1 MSKRSQQLYILYF
14 ELLHT
19 KDYLEVIFKNFCYM
33 YTITGSNIVYR
44 SLWIVVYEDQV
55 RKSDGMIGMFNRI
68 SVRDSSVIVPIF
80 KDGSLL
86 MVENYRHGA
95 RMNLLELPGGLI
107 NADEEPRDAAK
118 RELLEETG
126 YECSTLEH
134 INWTYTWPGRTTQ
147 KNFIFLAKGLKKRR
161 KPHLEVFEYTKIRKL
176 PKELVIQEIRSG
188 NIKSAISISA
198 ILYTLGDCNECNN
211 NT

>member
-1 MSKRSQQLYILYF
+1 M
-14 ELLHT
+14 
-19 KDYLEVIFKNFCYM
+19 
-33 YTITGSNIVYR
+33 
-44 SLWIVVYEDQV
+44 YEDQV

-68 SVRDSSVIVPIF
+68 SVRDSSVIVPVF

-95 RMNLLELPGGLI
+95 RMKLIELPGGLI
-107 NADEEPRDAAK
+107 NCGEQPRAAAK

-126 YECSTLEH
+126 YECNTLKY

-147 KNFIFLAKGLKKRR
+147 KNFVFLATGLKKRC
-161 KPHLEVFEYTKIRKL
+161 KPILEDFEYTKIRRL
-176 PKELVIQEIRSG
+176 PKERVIQEIRSG

-198 ILYTLGDCNECNN
+198 ILYTLGQS
-211 NT
+211 

>member
-1 MSKRSQQLYILYF
+1 
-14 ELLHT
+14 
-19 KDYLEVIFKNFCYM
+19 M
-33 YTITGSNIVYR
+33 YTVTSSNIVYR
-44 SLWIVVYEDQV
+44 SLWVVLYEDQV

-68 SVRDSSVIVPIF
+68 SVRDSSVIVPVF

-95 RMNLLELPGGLI
+95 GMKLIELPGGLI
-107 NADEEPRDAAK
+107 NCGEQPRAAAK

-126 YECSTLEH
+126 YECNTLKY

-147 KNFIFLAKGLKKRR
+147 KNFVFLATELKKRG
-161 KPHLEVFEYTKIRKL
+161 KPILEEFEYTKIRRL
-176 PKELVIQEIRSG
+176 PKEQVIQEIRSG

-198 ILYTLGDCNECNN
+198 ILYTLGQS
-211 NT
+211 

>member
-1 MSKRSQQLYILYF
+1 
-14 ELLHT
+14 
-19 KDYLEVIFKNFCYM
+19 M
-33 YTITGSNIVYR
+33 YTVTSSNIVYR
-44 SLWIVVYEDQV
+44 SLWIVLYEDQV

-68 SVRDSSVIVPIF
+68 SVRDSSIIVPVF

-95 RMNLLELPGGLI
+95 RMKLLELPGGLI
-107 NADEEPRDAAK
+107 NCGEQPRAAAK

-126 YECSTLEH
+126 YECNTLKY

-147 KNFIFLAKGLKKRR
+147 KNFVFLAKGLKKRG
-161 KPHLEVFEYTKIRKL
+161 KPILEEFEYTKIRRL
-176 PKELVIQEIRSG
+176 PKERVIQEIRSG

-198 ILYTLGDCNECNN
+198 ILYTLGQL
-211 NT
+211 